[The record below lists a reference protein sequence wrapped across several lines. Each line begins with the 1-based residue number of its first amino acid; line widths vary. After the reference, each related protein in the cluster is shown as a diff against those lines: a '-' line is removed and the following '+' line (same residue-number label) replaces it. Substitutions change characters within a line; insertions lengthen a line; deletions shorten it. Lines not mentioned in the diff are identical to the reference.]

1 MLKGKVSD
9 LLGWVSSRLGILK
22 FFWNRKVFW
31 LTRKRPTE
39 RHTSQP
45 PGPVPRLGHE
55 PTWAPQKVALW
66 EGKSRL
72 VKYED
77 LARLMDFFGDFPG
90 DLEVPE
96 KRGEGRSLS
105 ISNFWDSEGLALW
118 TQQHQMKM
126 VVNWDFQG
134 LFIRIRFIEMLQYL
148 YCIGLYIARNFGIC
162 MEIVAF
168 VVLGPR
174 RFSHEEWLIFSNLV
188 DPFWLW
194 TAGRSWK
201 PFIQGW
207 KLIVVIGKRQHLTN
221 FAGRLFRH
229 AIWAASTPPR
239 EEEFIEVNLFAG
251 FSPIFHHMR
260 SWNSPPLH
268 YKRIMKS
275 SICHLHYMYIFLSD
289 FWPAFCLLPCQDVA
303 ESRRYLVPGTA
314 SNCRFDLGPKSWGT
328 VRH

>member
-1 MLKGKVSD
+1 
-9 LLGWVSSRLGILK
+9 
-22 FFWNRKVFW
+22 
-31 LTRKRPTE
+31 
-39 RHTSQP
+39 
-45 PGPVPRLGHE
+45 
-55 PTWAPQKVALW
+55 
-66 EGKSRL
+66 
-72 VKYED
+72 
-77 LARLMDFFGDFPG
+77 
-90 DLEVPE
+90 
-96 KRGEGRSLS
+96 
-105 ISNFWDSEGLALW
+105 
-118 TQQHQMKM
+118 MKM

-229 AIWAASTPPR
+229 AIWAASTPPLWVGR
-239 EEEFIEVNLFAG
+239 IHWSQFLRRIFTD
-251 FSPIFHHMR
+251 FSPHEIMKLH
-260 SWNSPPLH
+260 PPLQKNH
-268 YKRIMKS
+268 EIQYLPPTLYVHIPLRLLTRI
-275 SICHLHYMYIFLSD
+275 
-289 FWPAFCLLPCQDVA
+289 LLA
-303 ESRRYLVPGTA
+303 SLPG
-314 SNCRFDLGPKSWGT
+314 RGR
-328 VRH
+328 V